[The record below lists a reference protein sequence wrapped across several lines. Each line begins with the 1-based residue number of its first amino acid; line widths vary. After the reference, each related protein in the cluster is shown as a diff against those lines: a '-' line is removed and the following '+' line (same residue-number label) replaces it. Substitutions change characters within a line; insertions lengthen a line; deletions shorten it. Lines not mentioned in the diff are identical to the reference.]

1 MLTVKIEGGGATVL
15 MEWDEVIVFKA
26 ESDCWDELMKELG
39 PGDTHHPLL
48 LPGPTPHAVITG
60 RKGCEQQKNIGLYA
74 GEACYV
80 TDSNGNTVN
89 MIRE

>member
-15 MEWDEVIVFKA
+15 MEWDEVIVFKPP
-26 ESDCWDELMKELG
+26 SNCWPELMRELVNLSD
-39 PGDTHHPLL
+39 PDHIK
-48 LPGPTPHAVITG
+48 PHAVITG
-60 RKGCEQQKNIGLYA
+60 RKDCEQQKNIGLYA